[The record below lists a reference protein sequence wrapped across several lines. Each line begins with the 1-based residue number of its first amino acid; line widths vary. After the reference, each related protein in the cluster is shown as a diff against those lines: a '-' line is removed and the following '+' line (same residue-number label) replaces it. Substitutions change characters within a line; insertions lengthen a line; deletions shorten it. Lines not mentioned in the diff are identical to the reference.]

1 MELAKQHP
9 YAYSCGRLQYTARIV
24 SRSSRP
30 ITFNHVIES
39 HLQGKSVLWNIL
51 PDRRSTVEIQDW
63 ARHISSS
70 VAVSGQRVQ
79 TNHSFVK
86 VNFTSAVVN
95 FTSAVRR
102 INMQQ
107 NHDSAQHIRSY
118 SNLFF
123 DGNVFSVGFIYFIV
137 NRLQSKVLKEALP
150 PKNQYKKRDLL
161 KPRIASAL
169 FWLRHSYSA
178 ATIVRDLQI

>member
-1 MELAKQHP
+1 MRMELAKQHP

-24 SRSSRP
+24 SRSSGP
-30 ITFNHVIES
+30 ITFNHVIKS

-86 VNFTSAVVN
+86 VNFTSAV
-95 FTSAVRR
+95 RR

-107 NHDSAQHIRSY
+107 NHNSTQHIRSY

-161 KPRIASAL
+161 KPRIAPAL